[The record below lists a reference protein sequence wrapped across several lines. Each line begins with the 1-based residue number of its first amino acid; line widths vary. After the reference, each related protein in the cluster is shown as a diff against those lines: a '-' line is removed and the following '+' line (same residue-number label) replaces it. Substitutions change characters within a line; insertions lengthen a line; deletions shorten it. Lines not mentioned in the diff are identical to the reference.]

1 MLFISLFI
9 FYLFSLS
16 FQQQQDFQ
24 VLFNEN
30 SSNYIVTQDNGY
42 IFLFTK
48 HSLYI
53 KQSGIFDFTLV
64 KNFEVDDS
72 YNLINAISDTDSKT
86 LKDEAGNS
94 YEVNYYD
101 YSYVIFEKKEGSS
114 SSFIAEIF
122 NIKTYE
128 TKRRIQIDALPI
140 FLDKFFMN
148 TRII

>member
-64 KNFEVDDS
+64 NNFEVDDS

-101 YSYVIFEKKEGSS
+101 YSYVIFEKKKDQAVPLLLKFS
-114 SSFIAEIF
+114 IL
-122 NIKTYE
+122 KP
-128 TKRRIQIDALPI
+128 TKQKEEFKLMLFQYFSINSLC
-140 FLDKFFMN
+140 
-148 TRII
+148 